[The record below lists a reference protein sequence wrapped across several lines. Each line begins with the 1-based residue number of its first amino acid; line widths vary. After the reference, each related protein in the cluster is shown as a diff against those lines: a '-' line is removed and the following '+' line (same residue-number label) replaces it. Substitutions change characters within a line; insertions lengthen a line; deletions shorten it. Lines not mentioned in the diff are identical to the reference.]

1 MQFAILFCYQALL
14 KLASAGPAAHLF
26 LNVGPGWSCRWRLCR
41 SDRTLNTLTL
51 VLIDF
56 FDVESSNLV
65 MASASSTS
73 AKNLFQDSKRRLAE
87 RVQVNINN
95 VGSVTRQVQ
104 RGSRSHDM
112 LAQTARNFCQTET
125 TMENTFNNLQKMQV
139 LMAQLN
145 QQENSI
151 DNNLRHLPDIRE
163 QIRDMQR

>member
-1 MQFAILFCYQALL
+1 
-14 KLASAGPAAHLF
+14 
-26 LNVGPGWSCRWRLCR
+26 
-41 SDRTLNTLTL
+41 
-51 VLIDF
+51 
-56 FDVESSNLV
+56 

-145 QQENSI
+145 QQENSM
-151 DNNLRHLPDIRE
+151 DDNLRHLPDIRE
-163 QIRDMQR
+163 QIRDMQRYFLPSDHLLRILCFSSNFPFVGLLGFVDLGSRFVAQRGASPVFLDFFGSFVVVGLDSLN

>member
-1 MQFAILFCYQALL
+1 MLEKQSVCLWFILRVAIAFEY
-14 KLASAGPAAHLF
+14 F
-26 LNVGPGWSCRWRLCR
+26 
-41 SDRTLNTLTL
+41 

-163 QIRDMQR
+163 QIRDMQRYFLKWPFITNLML

>member
-1 MQFAILFCYQALL
+1 
-14 KLASAGPAAHLF
+14 
-26 LNVGPGWSCRWRLCR
+26 
-41 SDRTLNTLTL
+41 
-51 VLIDF
+51 
-56 FDVESSNLV
+56 

-87 RVQVNINN
+87 RVQVNVNN

-145 QQENSI
+145 QQENSM
-151 DNNLRHLPDIRE
+151 DDNLRHLPDIRE
-163 QIRDMQR
+163 QIRDMQRYFFCQVTIYYESYALAATSLSLAFLALLILAVDLLPKEEPPQCFLISSALSL